1 MTSSVAQIQSS
12 IELLTSVQSVF
23 LSRVLSLALK
33 YGYISQTSASYS
45 SPLSHTAHWTSSP
58 LSSFPSSELRL
69 LIFALRSSYSGR
81 ARVPKSRKKIITATS
96 NQATKLCGSVGDY
109 YTVYSKP
116 VGIGVK
122 PWLWENVLFGLVETR
137 CRLPSM
143 E

>member
-1 MTSSVAQIQSS
+1 MNIISGCM
-12 IELLTSVQSVF
+12 LTCSLSVF
-23 LSRVLSLALK
+23 PITCAKSSLK
-33 YGYISQTSASYS
+33 YDYIGQTSTSYS
-45 SPLSHTAHWTSSP
+45 SPLSRTAHWTSSP

-81 ARVPKSRKKIITATS
+81 ARVPNSKKKIITATS

-122 PWLWENVLFGLVETR
+122 PWLWENVLSGLVETR